1 MVAYGKILNTAL
13 HKQNEEKLWILAR
26 GKCERINKKEYG
38 RKDYI
43 NKKKYFSHYTA
54 VLL

>member
-13 HKQNEEKLWILAR
+13 HKQNEEKLWILAM
-26 GKCERINKKEYG
+26 GKCERINKNEYG

-43 NKKKYFSHYTA
+43 NKNFFSHYTA